1 MEDEVLTAV
10 TRPQQQ
16 AASVAPLPTRLSTAD
31 FQRLPDRPPDT
42 SAELSWPAPAPA
54 PPLPQVEV
62 TEVAD
67 TAAVNPAFEADFSG
81 SGARLRRL
89 GGCVAGLG
97 HGVRGEVVL
106 PATTVEFD
114 QAQGKWC
121 LKNLTGSKSFD
132 HQLEPSVIDNPG
144 GGAGVWRGRGR
155 VRRRDSVGASTSSA
169 ASSPSSSLT
178 SPRRWAAKA
187 EELAEPSEPSIHP
200 AAAPATGT
208 GNRTPCPRSCSAD
221 HLGAIVDILG
231 VPAGAPQFW
240 ENPRRLILSAEKKKI
255 EMKRSI

>member
-1 MEDEVLTAV
+1 M
-10 TRPQQQ
+10 
-16 AASVAPLPTRLSTAD
+16 
-31 FQRLPDRPPDT
+31 
-42 SAELSWPAPAPA
+42 
-54 PPLPQVEV
+54 
-62 TEVAD
+62 
-67 TAAVNPAFEADFSG
+67 
-81 SGARLRRL
+81 
-89 GGCVAGLG
+89 
-97 HGVRGEVVL
+97 
-106 PATTVEFD
+106 
-114 QAQGKWC
+114 
-121 LKNLTGSKSFD
+121 TGSKSFD

-144 GGAGVWRGRGR
+144 GGGGVWRGR

-200 AAAPATGT
+200 AAAPASGT